1 MIFRA
6 IALFT
11 LLAILLT
18 ACNLSLA
25 EDITPPP
32 GYVSPTAAPTLGPLF
47 PAQAANLENGA
58 AIFVEKCRPCHGA
71 TGLGDGAMGQQ
82 LPVPV
87 AALGLPQTAQKA
99 SPASWYTV
107 VTQGRMDRSMP
118 PFLSLSEQER
128 WDVVAYA
135 LSLHAT
141 PQMLAQ
147 GKSLFEANCATC
159 ADLFTDQARMA
170 ALSENDLIHLIQKG
184 DGTIPAFGA
193 KLDQTELDSVAA
205 YLRSLTFAS
214 AAPPAPPTVVPVPA
228 TPSAAESGT
237 PVPPGESGYP
247 NPTAG
252 TPTTPPAT
260 ATLDGT
266 AQAQAAAGT
275 VVVPTLSGA
284 VHGSITFAGGT
295 LPSGLTVTLRG
306 YDHAQNAS
314 GTATGPKE
322 ILTLTA
328 TPAADGSL
336 LFENVELVKDRL
348 LVVEAEYKG
357 LVYQSDFAAV
367 AAGASEVTLS
377 PIALY
382 DTSTDINLLTVT
394 QSHVFLEIAN
404 GALQVI
410 EFLTLNNSTQAS
422 ILVPVVDNQM
432 ALVKMPGGMTNL
444 GFDAQQ
450 GAAKT
455 VLATD
460 SNNFALP
467 PSTKSY
473 GLVAGFEMPYTDS
486 AEIQLPFVL
495 GMDSGSVLVPVGVKL
510 EGAGLVDMGTQD
522 IGSGSIYQAYRFG
535 AIKPGDILSLK
546 LSGMPQ
552 ATPGGTSAPAE
563 TQSNQPLIIGAGM
576 LGLALIALGAWL
588 YLRDRKRAG
597 QDTEEDGDSA
607 EFEDSESVLDAIIAL
622 DDLHRAG
629 KLPDEAYQKRR
640 AELKEQLKRKS

>member
-1 MIFRA
+1 
-6 IALFT
+6 
-11 LLAILLT
+11 
-18 ACNLSLA
+18 
-25 EDITPPP
+25 
-32 GYVSPTAAPTLGPLF
+32 
-47 PAQAANLENGA
+47 
-58 AIFVEKCRPCHGA
+58 
-71 TGLGDGAMGQQ
+71 
-82 LPVPV
+82 
-87 AALGLPQTAQKA
+87 
-99 SPASWYTV
+99 
-107 VTQGRMDRSMP
+107 
-118 PFLSLSEQER
+118 
-128 WDVVAYA
+128 
-135 LSLHAT
+135 
-141 PQMLAQ
+141 
-147 GKSLFEANCATC
+147 
-159 ADLFTDQARMA
+159 
-170 ALSENDLIHLIQKG
+170 
-184 DGTIPAFGA
+184 
-193 KLDQTELDSVAA
+193 
-205 YLRSLTFAS
+205 
-214 AAPPAPPTVVPVPA
+214 
-228 TPSAAESGT
+228 
-237 PVPPGESGYP
+237 
-247 NPTAG
+247 
-252 TPTTPPAT
+252 
-260 ATLDGT
+260 
-266 AQAQAAAGT
+266 
-275 VVVPTLSGA
+275 
-284 VHGSITFAGGT
+284 
-295 LPSGLTVTLRG
+295 
-306 YDHAQNAS
+306 
-314 GTATGPKE
+314 
-322 ILTLTA
+322 
-328 TPAADGSL
+328 
-336 LFENVELVKDRL
+336 
-348 LVVEAEYKG
+348 
-357 LVYQSDFAAV
+357 
-367 AAGASEVTLS
+367 
-377 PIALY
+377 
-382 DTSTDINLLTVT
+382 LTVT